1 MDWYKIA
8 FPEDLLSPFSEPS
21 VLEKEVQEIYEKNG
35 FPKGFTVY
43 MEINQSHSRV
53 YYFTPAACRYCAELF
68 NSYRGG
74 SCDEPVSLGKPI
86 VPVAGE

>member
-8 FPEDLLSPFSEPS
+8 FPEDLLSPFSEPR

-43 MEINQSHSRV
+43 MEIKAASLTRR
-53 YYFTPAACRYCAELF
+53 TPASRTGY
-68 NSYRGG
+68 
-74 SCDEPVSLGKPI
+74 
-86 VPVAGE
+86 